1 MGTVTS
7 GDFWYAVILA
17 VVLVAV
23 ILLIMAIHQLL
34 IEPARKREKVNRR
47 LREDYQA
54 RLQQIRIL
62 KERLEKPTGWWP
74 KLLNLILGEKR
85 LARLKSRMLQADLHQ
100 DPGTFIRVSLYGAAL
115 GLVIGFFAFDNTVLG
130 LVLGGALGIIP
141 FFYLKWR
148 RQQKTK
154 KFEAQMPDAMELLA
168 RSLRAGH
175 TLPSALELIGTEME
189 PPMGPEMG
197 IAYEEQQFGIST
209 SEAMVHMLERVDSL
223 DLKYF
228 VSAVL
233 IQQETGGN
241 LAELMENIANVIR
254 SRLNFKAKVRGLTAM
269 GRISTTI
276 MIVVPIIA
284 FFLLMVVA
292 HEYEKSLIQTEAG
305 RTMLM
310 AGVGCVVI
318 GGYMLK
324 KLINSVET

>member
-1 MGTVTS
+1 MSTMTAGEL
-7 GDFWYAVILA
+7 WYAVILA

-23 ILLIMAIHQLL
+23 ILLIMAIYQVL

-47 LREDYQA
+47 LREVYQE

-74 KLLNLILGEKR
+74 KLLKILVGEKR
-85 LARLKSRMLQADLHQ
+85 LARLKTRMLQADIHQ
-100 DPGTFIRVSLYGAAL
+100 DPGTFIRFSLMLVAL
-115 GLVIGFFAFDNTVLG
+115 GLAIGSLLFRNNILG
-130 LVLGGALGIIP
+130 LGLGGALGTVP
-141 FFYLKWR
+141 FYYIKAKKQKKT
-148 RQQKTK
+148 RQ
-154 KFEAQMPDAMELLA
+154 FETQMPDAMELLA

-189 PPMGPEMG
+189 PPIGTEMG
-197 IAYEEQQFGIST
+197 IAYEEQQYGIST
-209 SEAMVHMLERVDSL
+209 AEAMVHMLERVDSL

-241 LAELMENIANVIR
+241 LAELMENIASVIR
-254 SRLNFKAKVRGLTAM
+254 NRLNFKAKVRGLTAM

-292 HEYEKSLIQTEAG
+292 REYESALVQTSKG
-305 RTMLM
+305 RMMLM
-310 AGVGCVVI
+310 VGAGCVLI

>member
-1 MGTVTS
+1 
-7 GDFWYAVILA
+7 
-17 VVLVAV
+17 
-23 ILLIMAIHQLL
+23 
-34 IEPARKREKVNRR
+34 
-47 LREDYQA
+47 
-54 RLQQIRIL
+54 LQQIRIL

-74 KLLNLILGEKR
+74 KLLNIIIGEKR
-85 LARLKSRMLQADLHQ
+85 LAKLKTRMLQADMHQ
-100 DPGTFIRVSLYGAAL
+100 DPGTFIRMSLYLVAM
-115 GLVIGFFAFDNTVLG
+115 GLVIGSFVLRNTALG
-130 LVLGGALGIIP
+130 FLLGGALGIVP
-141 FFYLKWR
+141 FFYLTWR
-148 RQQKTK
+148 RKKKTQQ
-154 KFEAQMPDAMELLA
+154 FETQMPDAMELLA

-189 PPMGPEMG
+189 SPMGPEMG

-241 LAELMENIANVIR
+241 LAELMDNIANVIR

-276 MIVVPIIA
+276 MIIVPIVA
-284 FFLLMVVA
+284 FFLLLLVA
-292 HEYEKSLIQTEAG
+292 NQYEKALVQTSVG
-305 RTMLM
+305 RTMLV
-310 AGVGCVVI
+310 VGAICVMI
-318 GGYMLK
+318 GGYVLK

>member
-1 MGTVTS
+1 MTT
-7 GDFWYAVILA
+7 GDLWYAVTLA

-23 ILLIMAIHQLL
+23 ILLIMAVYQFL

-47 LREDYQA
+47 LREGYQE

-74 KLLNLILGEKR
+74 KLVKFVLGEKR
-85 LARLKSRMLQADLHQ
+85 LAKLKTRMWQADMHQ
-100 DPGTFIRVSLYGAAL
+100 DPGTFIRMSLYLVAL
-115 GLVIGFFAFDNTVLG
+115 GLVIGFFVLKNTA
-130 LVLGGALGIIP
+130 LGGLLGCALGTVPFYIIK
-141 FFYLKWR
+141 LR
-148 RQQKTK
+148 RQKKTT
-154 KFEAQMPDAMELLA
+154 KFETQMPDAMELLA

-175 TLPSALELIGTEME
+175 TLPSALELIGSEME
-189 PPMGPEMG
+189 SPMGSEMG
-197 IAYEEQQFGIST
+197 IAYEEQQYGIST

-254 SRLNFKAKVRGLTAM
+254 NRLNFKAKVRGLTAM

-276 MIVVPIIA
+276 MIIVPIIA
-284 FFLLMVVA
+284 FFALMVVA
-292 HEYEKSLIQTEAG
+292 HQYEKALVETKVG
-305 RTMLM
+305 RTMLI
-310 AGVGCVVI
+310 AGVGCILI
-318 GGYMLK
+318 GGYLLK
-324 KLINSVET
+324 KLIHSVET